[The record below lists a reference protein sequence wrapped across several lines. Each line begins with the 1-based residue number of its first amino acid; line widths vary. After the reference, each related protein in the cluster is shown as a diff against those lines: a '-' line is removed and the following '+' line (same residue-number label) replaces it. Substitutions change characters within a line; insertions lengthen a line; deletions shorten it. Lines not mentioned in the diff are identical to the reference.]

1 MSIKK
6 PSMIKPNIKKP
17 SVAKKPAAPIK
28 PAIAEEAKE
37 VVEEVVVQNVEDIQ
51 EDKEIAKIIEER
63 DKEDDGTRYS
73 LEEVKEAIKEVKD
86 VPMESAAPDSEEE
99 LQARLEE
106 ATQKEAV
113 VEEKPKAKK
122 SSRKSKAKKEEP
134 KVEEQPQEQLPQMS
148 LEDSIEAMADTVNIT
163 TEDWEEAKQEIE
175 DKLKAL
181 TIDPDMNP
189 ATMKHLIGDLDDLM
203 TELRFRLV
211 DIEGQVEFI
220 NAQVDYIRSTNSK
233 GSNAEERKANAFLAL
248 TNFKKNPD
256 DEEVINLIQYQIFMN
271 NKLNFLNKSIETVR
285 DRRQLL
291 ITFNSCMKI
300 ESTF

>member
-17 SVAKKPAAPIK
+17 SVAKKPAAPVK
-28 PAIAEEAKE
+28 PAIAEEVQTAVEEKVIE
-37 VVEEVVVQNVEDIQ
+37 PIAIVEEPVDVAPELLEQMIEEENQKLEEQDAMEEPVVEEV
-51 EDKEIAKIIEER
+51 K
-63 DKEDDGTRYS
+63 
-73 LEEVKEAIKEVKD
+73 
-86 VPMESAAPDSEEE
+86 
-99 LQARLEE
+99 
-106 ATQKEAV
+106 
-113 VEEKPKAKK
+113 EEKPKAKK
-122 SSRKSKAKKEEP
+122 SSKKSKAKKEEP
-134 KVEEQPQEQLPQMS
+134 KEEEEVQEQLPQMS
-148 LEDSIEAMADTVNIT
+148 LENSIEAMADTVNIT

-175 DKLKAL
+175 DKLKSL

>member
-73 LEEVKEAIKEVKD
+73 LEEVKEAAKEKLEEEVQKEV
-86 VPMESAAPDSEEE
+86 
-99 LQARLEE
+99 
-106 ATQKEAV
+106 V

-122 SSRKSKAKKEEP
+122 SSKKSKAKKEEP

>member
-1 MSIKK
+1 
-6 PSMIKPNIKKP
+6 
-17 SVAKKPAAPIK
+17 
-28 PAIAEEAKE
+28 
-37 VVEEVVVQNVEDIQ
+37 
-51 EDKEIAKIIEER
+51 
-63 DKEDDGTRYS
+63 
-73 LEEVKEAIKEVKD
+73 
-86 VPMESAAPDSEEE
+86 
-99 LQARLEE
+99 
-106 ATQKEAV
+106 
-113 VEEKPKAKK
+113 
-122 SSRKSKAKKEEP
+122 
-134 KVEEQPQEQLPQMS
+134 MS
-148 LEDSIEAMADTVNIT
+148 LADSIDAMADTVNIT
-163 TEDWEEAKQEIE
+163 TADWEEAKVEIE

-189 ATMKHLIGDLDDLM
+189 ASMKHLIGDLDDLM

>member
-1 MSIKK
+1 
-6 PSMIKPNIKKP
+6 
-17 SVAKKPAAPIK
+17 
-28 PAIAEEAKE
+28 
-37 VVEEVVVQNVEDIQ
+37 
-51 EDKEIAKIIEER
+51 
-63 DKEDDGTRYS
+63 
-73 LEEVKEAIKEVKD
+73 
-86 VPMESAAPDSEEE
+86 
-99 LQARLEE
+99 
-106 ATQKEAV
+106 
-113 VEEKPKAKK
+113 
-122 SSRKSKAKKEEP
+122 
-134 KVEEQPQEQLPQMS
+134 
-148 LEDSIEAMADTVNIT
+148 MADTVNIST
-163 TEDWEEAKQEIE
+163 PDWEEAKQEIE
-175 DKLKAL
+175 EKLKAL

-256 DEEVINLIQYQIFMN
+256 DTEVINLIQYQIFMN

-300 ESTF
+300 ESTI

>member
-17 SVAKKPAAPIK
+17 SVAKKPAAPVK
-28 PAIAEEAKE
+28 PAIAEEIQTAVEE
-37 VVEEVVVQNVEDIQ
+37 VVEEKVVEPIAIVEDPVDVAPELLEQ
-51 EDKEIAKIIEER
+51 MIEEENQKLEEQ
-63 DKEDDGTRYS
+63 DAMEEPVV
-73 LEEVKEAIKEVKD
+73 EEVK
-86 VPMESAAPDSEEE
+86 
-99 LQARLEE
+99 
-106 ATQKEAV
+106 
-113 VEEKPKAKK
+113 EEKPKAKK
-122 SSRKSKAKKEEP
+122 SSKKSKTKKEEP
-134 KVEEQPQEQLPQMS
+134 KVEEEPQEQLPQMS
-148 LEDSIEAMADTVNIT
+148 LEDSIDAMADTVNIT

-175 DKLKAL
+175 DKLKSL

-256 DEEVINLIQYQIFMN
+256 DTEVINLIQYQIFMN

>member
-17 SVAKKPAAPIK
+17 SVAKKPAAPVK
-28 PAIAEEAKE
+28 PAIAEKAKE

-73 LEEVKEAIKEVKD
+73 LEEVKEVAKEKLEEEVQKEV
-86 VPMESAAPDSEEE
+86 
-99 LQARLEE
+99 
-106 ATQKEAV
+106 V

-122 SSRKSKAKKEEP
+122 SSKKSKAKKEEP

-256 DEEVINLIQYQIFMN
+256 DLEVINLIQYQIFMN

>member
-17 SVAKKPAAPIK
+17 SVAKKPAAPVK
-28 PAIAEEAKE
+28 PAIAEEVQTAVEE
-37 VVEEVVVQNVEDIQ
+37 VVEEKVVEPIAIVEDPVDVAPELLEQ
-51 EDKEIAKIIEER
+51 MIEEENQKLEEQ
-63 DKEDDGTRYS
+63 DAMEEPVV
-73 LEEVKEAIKEVKD
+73 EEVK
-86 VPMESAAPDSEEE
+86 
-99 LQARLEE
+99 
-106 ATQKEAV
+106 
-113 VEEKPKAKK
+113 EEKPKAKK
-122 SSRKSKAKKEEP
+122 SSKKSKAKKEEP
-134 KVEEQPQEQLPQMS
+134 KVEEEPQEQLPQMS
-148 LEDSIEAMADTVNIT
+148 LEDSIDAMADTVNIT

-175 DKLKAL
+175 DKLKSL

-256 DEEVINLIQYQIFMN
+256 DTEVINLIQYQIFMN

>member
-17 SVAKKPAAPIK
+17 SVAKKPAAPVK
-28 PAIAEEAKE
+28 PAIAEEVQTAVEEK
-37 VVEEVVVQNVEDIQ
+37 VVEPIVIVEEPVDIAPELLEQ
-51 EDKEIAKIIEER
+51 MIEEENQKLEEQ
-63 DKEDDGTRYS
+63 DAIEEPVA
-73 LEEVKEAIKEVKD
+73 EEVK
-86 VPMESAAPDSEEE
+86 
-99 LQARLEE
+99 
-106 ATQKEAV
+106 
-113 VEEKPKAKK
+113 EEKPKAKK
-122 SSRKSKAKKEEP
+122 SSKKSKAKKEEP
-134 KVEEQPQEQLPQMS
+134 KVEEEQVQEQLPQMS
-148 LEDSIEAMADTVNIT
+148 LEDSIDAMADTVNIT

-175 DKLKAL
+175 DKLKSL

-256 DEEVINLIQYQIFMN
+256 DTEVINLIQYQIFMN

>member
-6 PSMIKPNIKKP
+6 PSMIKPSVKKP
-17 SVAKKPAAPIK
+17 AIKKPAAPVK
-28 PAIAEEAKE
+28 PQVTEEAIEEKVVEIPVIVEEVKEVAPELLEQMIEEENQKLEEQDAIEEPAQEVQE
-37 VVEEVVVQNVEDIQ
+37 VVEE
-51 EDKEIAKIIEER
+51 
-63 DKEDDGTRYS
+63 T
-73 LEEVKEAIKEVKD
+73 
-86 VPMESAAPDSEEE
+86 
-99 LQARLEE
+99 
-106 ATQKEAV
+106 
-113 VEEKPKAKK
+113 PKKK
-122 SSRKSKAKKEEP
+122 SSKKSKKKEEP
-134 KVEEQPQEQLPQMS
+134 KVEAEPQEQLPQMS
-148 LEDSIEAMADTVNIT
+148 LENSIDAMASFVNIT
-163 TEDWEEAKQEIE
+163 TPDWEEAKQEIE

-189 ATMKHLIGDLDDLM
+189 STMKHLIGDLDDLM

-233 GSNAEERKANAFLAL
+233 GSNAEERKANAINAL

-256 DEEVINLIQYQIFMN
+256 DEEVINLVQYQIFMN
-271 NKLNFLNKSIETVR
+271 NKMNFLNKSIETVR

>member
-17 SVAKKPAAPIK
+17 SVAKKPAAPVK
-28 PAIAEEAKE
+28 PAIAEEVKTTIEE
-37 VVEEVVVQNVEDIQ
+37 VVEEKVVEPIVIVEDPVDVAPELLEQ
-51 EDKEIAKIIEER
+51 MIEEENQKLEEQ
-63 DKEDDGTRYS
+63 DAMEEPVV
-73 LEEVKEAIKEVKD
+73 EEVK
-86 VPMESAAPDSEEE
+86 
-99 LQARLEE
+99 
-106 ATQKEAV
+106 
-113 VEEKPKAKK
+113 EEKPKAKK
-122 SSRKSKAKKEEP
+122 SSKKSKAKKEEP
-134 KVEEQPQEQLPQMS
+134 KVKEEPQEQLPQMS
-148 LEDSIEAMADTVNIT
+148 LEDSIDAMADTVNIT

-175 DKLKAL
+175 DKLKSL

>member
-17 SVAKKPAAPIK
+17 SVAKKPAAPVK
-28 PAIAEEAKE
+28 PAIAEEVQAAVEE
-37 VVEEVVVQNVEDIQ
+37 VVEEKVVEPIVIVEDPIDVAPELLEQ
-51 EDKEIAKIIEER
+51 MIEEENQKLEEQ
-63 DKEDDGTRYS
+63 DAMEEPVV
-73 LEEVKEAIKEVKD
+73 EEVK
-86 VPMESAAPDSEEE
+86 
-99 LQARLEE
+99 
-106 ATQKEAV
+106 
-113 VEEKPKAKK
+113 EEKPKAKK
-122 SSRKSKAKKEEP
+122 SSKKSKAKKEEP
-134 KVEEQPQEQLPQMS
+134 KVEEEPQEQLPQMS
-148 LEDSIEAMADTVNIT
+148 LEDSIDAMADTVNIT

-256 DEEVINLIQYQIFMN
+256 DTEVINLIQYQIFMN

>member
-17 SVAKKPAAPIK
+17 SVAKKPAAPVK
-28 PAIAEEAKE
+28 PAITEEVQTTVEEK
-37 VVEEVVVQNVEDIQ
+37 VVEPIAIVEDPVDVAPELLEQIIEKENQ
-51 EDKEIAKIIEER
+51 KLEEQDAIEDEQIKEIIEER
-63 DKEDDGTRYS
+63 DKQDSGSRHS
-73 LEEVKEAIKEVKD
+73 FEEIKEVAEGK
-86 VPMESAAPDSEEE
+86 
-99 LQARLEE
+99 
-106 ATQKEAV
+106 K
-113 VEEKPKAKK
+113 KK
-122 SSRKSKAKKEEP
+122 SSKKSKAKKEEP
-134 KVEEQPQEQLPQMS
+134 KVEEEPQEQLPQMS

-256 DEEVINLIQYQIFMN
+256 DTEVINLIQYQIFMN

>member
-17 SVAKKPAAPIK
+17 SVAKKPAAPVK
-28 PAIAEEAKE
+28 PAIAEEVKTTIEE
-37 VVEEVVVQNVEDIQ
+37 VVEEKVVEPIVIVEDPVDVAPELLEQ
-51 EDKEIAKIIEER
+51 MIEEENQKLEEQ
-63 DKEDDGTRYS
+63 DAMEEPVV
-73 LEEVKEAIKEVKD
+73 EEVK
-86 VPMESAAPDSEEE
+86 
-99 LQARLEE
+99 
-106 ATQKEAV
+106 
-113 VEEKPKAKK
+113 EEKPKAKK
-122 SSRKSKAKKEEP
+122 SSKKSKAKKEEP
-134 KVEEQPQEQLPQMS
+134 NVEEEPQEQLPQMS
-148 LEDSIEAMADTVNIT
+148 LEDSIDAMADTVNIT

-256 DEEVINLIQYQIFMN
+256 DTEVINLIQYQIFMN

>member
-17 SVAKKPAAPIK
+17 SVAKKPAAPVK
-28 PAIAEEAKE
+28 PAIAEEVKTTIEE
-37 VVEEVVVQNVEDIQ
+37 VVEEKVVEPIVIVEDPVDVAPELLEQ
-51 EDKEIAKIIEER
+51 MIEEENQKLEEQ
-63 DKEDDGTRYS
+63 DAMEEPVV
-73 LEEVKEAIKEVKD
+73 EEVK
-86 VPMESAAPDSEEE
+86 
-99 LQARLEE
+99 
-106 ATQKEAV
+106 
-113 VEEKPKAKK
+113 EEKPKAKK
-122 SSRKSKAKKEEP
+122 SSKKSKAKKEEP
-134 KVEEQPQEQLPQMS
+134 KIEEEPQEQLPQMS
-148 LEDSIEAMADTVNIT
+148 LEDSIDAMADTVNIT

-175 DKLKAL
+175 DKLKSL

-256 DEEVINLIQYQIFMN
+256 DTEVINLIQYQIFMN

>member
-17 SVAKKPAAPIK
+17 SVAKKPAAPVK
-28 PAIAEEAKE
+28 PAIAEEVQTAVEEKVVE
-37 VVEEVVVQNVEDIQ
+37 PIVIVEDPVDVAPELLEQMIEEENQKLEEQDAMEEPVVEEV
-51 EDKEIAKIIEER
+51 
-63 DKEDDGTRYS
+63 
-73 LEEVKEAIKEVKD
+73 KEVK
-86 VPMESAAPDSEEE
+86 
-99 LQARLEE
+99 
-106 ATQKEAV
+106 
-113 VEEKPKAKK
+113 EEKPKAKK
-122 SSRKSKAKKEEP
+122 SSKKKAKKEEP
-134 KVEEQPQEQLPQMS
+134 KEEVEVQEQLPQMS

-175 DKLKAL
+175 DKLKSL

-256 DEEVINLIQYQIFMN
+256 DTEVINLIQYQIFMN

>member
-17 SVAKKPAAPIK
+17 SVAKKPAAPVK
-28 PAIAEEAKE
+28 PAIAEEVQTAVEEKVVE
-37 VVEEVVVQNVEDIQ
+37 PIAIVEDPVDVAPELLEQMIEEENQKLEEQDAMEEPVVEEV
-51 EDKEIAKIIEER
+51 K
-63 DKEDDGTRYS
+63 
-73 LEEVKEAIKEVKD
+73 
-86 VPMESAAPDSEEE
+86 
-99 LQARLEE
+99 
-106 ATQKEAV
+106 
-113 VEEKPKAKK
+113 EEKPKAKK
-122 SSRKSKAKKEEP
+122 SSKKSKAKKEEP
-134 KVEEQPQEQLPQMS
+134 KVEEPQEQLPQMS

-256 DEEVINLIQYQIFMN
+256 DTEVINLIQYQIFMN

>member
-17 SVAKKPAAPIK
+17 SVAKKPAAPVK
-28 PAIAEEAKE
+28 PAIAEEVQTAVEEKVVE
-37 VVEEVVVQNVEDIQ
+37 PIVIVEEPVDIAPELLEQMIEEENQKLEEQDAMEEPVVEEV
-51 EDKEIAKIIEER
+51 K
-63 DKEDDGTRYS
+63 
-73 LEEVKEAIKEVKD
+73 
-86 VPMESAAPDSEEE
+86 
-99 LQARLEE
+99 
-106 ATQKEAV
+106 
-113 VEEKPKAKK
+113 EEKPKAKK
-122 SSRKSKAKKEEP
+122 SSKKSKAKKEEP
-134 KVEEQPQEQLPQMS
+134 KEEEQVQEQLPQMS
-148 LEDSIEAMADTVNIT
+148 LEDSIDAMADTVNIT

-175 DKLKAL
+175 DKLKSL

-256 DEEVINLIQYQIFMN
+256 DTEVINLIQYQIFMN

>member
-17 SVAKKPAAPIK
+17 SVAKKPVAPVK
-28 PAIAEEAKE
+28 PIVAEEVIEEKVIEIPVVVDEVEEVAPELLEQMIEEENQKLE
-37 VVEEVVVQNVEDIQ
+37 EQDAMDEPVVEEV
-51 EDKEIAKIIEER
+51 K
-63 DKEDDGTRYS
+63 
-73 LEEVKEAIKEVKD
+73 
-86 VPMESAAPDSEEE
+86 
-99 LQARLEE
+99 
-106 ATQKEAV
+106 
-113 VEEKPKAKK
+113 EEKPKAKK
-122 SSRKSKAKKEEP
+122 SSKKSKAKKEEP
-134 KVEEQPQEQLPQMS
+134 KVEEEVQEQLPQMS
-148 LEDSIEAMADTVNIT
+148 LEDSIEAMADTVNIST
-163 TEDWEEAKQEIE
+163 PDWEEAKLEIE

>member
-17 SVAKKPAAPIK
+17 SVAKKPAAPVK
-28 PAIAEEAKE
+28 PAIAEEVKTTIEE
-37 VVEEVVVQNVEDIQ
+37 VVEEKVVEPIVIVEDPVDVAPELLEQMI
-51 EDKEIAKIIEER
+51 EKENQKLEEQ
-63 DKEDDGTRYS
+63 DAMEEPVV
-73 LEEVKEAIKEVKD
+73 EEVK
-86 VPMESAAPDSEEE
+86 
-99 LQARLEE
+99 
-106 ATQKEAV
+106 
-113 VEEKPKAKK
+113 EEKPKAKK
-122 SSRKSKAKKEEP
+122 SSKKSKAKKEEP
-134 KVEEQPQEQLPQMS
+134 KVKEEPQEQLPQMS
-148 LEDSIEAMADTVNIT
+148 LEDSIDAMADTVNIT

-175 DKLKAL
+175 DKLKSL

-256 DEEVINLIQYQIFMN
+256 DTEVINLIQYQIFMN

>member
-17 SVAKKPAAPIK
+17 SVAKKPAAPVK
-28 PAIAEEAKE
+28 PVIAEEVKVEEKVVEPIVIVEEPVDIAPELLEQMIEEENQKLE
-37 VVEEVVVQNVEDIQ
+37 EQDAIEEPVVVEEV
-51 EDKEIAKIIEER
+51 K
-63 DKEDDGTRYS
+63 
-73 LEEVKEAIKEVKD
+73 
-86 VPMESAAPDSEEE
+86 
-99 LQARLEE
+99 
-106 ATQKEAV
+106 
-113 VEEKPKAKK
+113 EEKPKAKK
-122 SSRKSKAKKEEP
+122 SSKKSKAKKEEP
-134 KVEEQPQEQLPQMS
+134 KVEEEIQEQLPQMS
-148 LEDSIEAMADTVNIT
+148 LEDSIEAMADTVNIST
-163 TEDWEEAKQEIE
+163 PDWEEAKQEIE

>member
-17 SVAKKPAAPIK
+17 SVAKKPAAPVK
-28 PAIAEEAKE
+28 PAIAEEVKTTIEE
-37 VVEEVVVQNVEDIQ
+37 VVEEKVVEPIVIVEDPVDVAPELLEQ
-51 EDKEIAKIIEER
+51 MIEEENQKLEEQ
-63 DKEDDGTRYS
+63 DAMEEPVV
-73 LEEVKEAIKEVKD
+73 EEVK
-86 VPMESAAPDSEEE
+86 
-99 LQARLEE
+99 
-106 ATQKEAV
+106 
-113 VEEKPKAKK
+113 EEKPKAKK
-122 SSRKSKAKKEEP
+122 SSKKSKPKKEEP
-134 KVEEQPQEQLPQMS
+134 KVKEEPQEQLPQMS
-148 LEDSIEAMADTVNIT
+148 LEDSIDAMADTVNIT

-220 NAQVDYIRSTNSK
+220 NAQVDYIRSKNSK

-256 DEEVINLIQYQIFMN
+256 DTEVINLIQYQIFMN

>member
-17 SVAKKPAAPIK
+17 SVAKKPAAPVK
-28 PAIAEEAKE
+28 PAIAEEVKTTIEE
-37 VVEEVVVQNVEDIQ
+37 VVEEKVVEPIVIVEDPVDVAPELLEQ
-51 EDKEIAKIIEER
+51 MIEEENQKLEEQ
-63 DKEDDGTRYS
+63 DAMEEPVV
-73 LEEVKEAIKEVKD
+73 EEVK
-86 VPMESAAPDSEEE
+86 
-99 LQARLEE
+99 
-106 ATQKEAV
+106 
-113 VEEKPKAKK
+113 EEKPKAKK
-122 SSRKSKAKKEEP
+122 SSKKSKAKKEEP
-134 KVEEQPQEQLPQMS
+134 KVKEEPQEQLPQMS
-148 LEDSIEAMADTVNIT
+148 LEDSIDAMADTVNIT

-175 DKLKAL
+175 DKLKSL

-256 DEEVINLIQYQIFMN
+256 DTEVINLIQYQIFMN

>member
-17 SVAKKPAAPIK
+17 SVAKKPVAPVK
-28 PAIAEEAKE
+28 PAIAEEVQTAVEEKVVE
-37 VVEEVVVQNVEDIQ
+37 PIAIIEDPVDVAPELLEKMIEEENQKLEEQDAMEEPVVEEV
-51 EDKEIAKIIEER
+51 K
-63 DKEDDGTRYS
+63 
-73 LEEVKEAIKEVKD
+73 
-86 VPMESAAPDSEEE
+86 
-99 LQARLEE
+99 
-106 ATQKEAV
+106 
-113 VEEKPKAKK
+113 EEKPKAKK
-122 SSRKSKAKKEEP
+122 SSKKSKAKKEEP
-134 KVEEQPQEQLPQMS
+134 KVEEPQEQLPQMS
-148 LEDSIEAMADTVNIT
+148 LEDSIDAMADTVNIT

-256 DEEVINLIQYQIFMN
+256 DTEVINLIQYQIFMN